1 MPLKILIADDHPAI
15 TLAVR
20 SQLRNQTGWEVC
32 ADVHSSAELLQAVR
46 AFRPDIVVTDYH
58 MPCSNASD
66 GIRLLASLRR
76 HFPALGVVVLTMI
89 TNPLVLRAILNAG
102 AHGLLLKDS
111 QLDELVTAIIRVERG
126 LRFIGDSAARVLD
139 QSAAHYAPGRA
150 GALCL
155 SIRESEVMR
164 LYLSG
169 NSITGIAGQLS
180 RSVKTIS
187 RQKNSAM
194 RKLGASNERELFDF
208 AAQQG
213 LVLPNADRPQESQ
226 PASQSDW
233 L

>member
-102 AHGLLLKDS
+102 AHGLLLRTRS
-111 QLDELVTAIIRVERG
+111 WTNWSPPSSASSAGCALSVTPPRACWISPAPTTHPAAPAPCACRYASPKSCG
-126 LRFIGDSAARVLD
+126 STSAATR
-139 QSAAHYAPGRA
+139 SPG
-150 GALCL
+150 
-155 SIRESEVMR
+155 
-164 LYLSG
+164 
-169 NSITGIAGQLS
+169 
-180 RSVKTIS
+180 
-187 RQKNSAM
+187 
-194 RKLGASNERELFDF
+194 
-208 AAQQG
+208 
-213 LVLPNADRPQESQ
+213 LPGS
-226 PASQSDW
+226 
-233 L
+233 

>member
-1 MPLKILIADDHPAI
+1 
-15 TLAVR
+15 
-20 SQLRNQTGWEVC
+20 
-32 ADVHSSAELLQAVR
+32 LLQAAR

-58 MPCSNASD
+58 MPCRNASD
-66 GIRLLASLRR
+66 GIRLLANLRR
-76 HFPALGVVVLTMI
+76 HFPALGVVVFTMI

-111 QLDELVTAIIRVERG
+111 HLDELVTAIIRVERG
-126 LRFIGDSAARVLD
+126 LRFIGESAARVLE
-139 QSAAHYAPGRA
+139 QSGAHYTPGRA
-150 GALCL
+150 GALRL
-155 SIRESEVMR
+155 SVRESEVMR

-169 NSITGIAGQLS
+169 SSVTGIAGQLC

-194 RKLGASNERELFDF
+194 RKLGATNERELFDF

-213 LVLPNADRPQESQ
+213 LVLPQQDDALASMPG
-226 PASQSDW
+226 SQSEW

>member
-20 SQLRNQTGWEVC
+20 SQLRGQTGWEVC
-32 ADVHSSAELLQAVR
+32 GDVRSSSELLQAAR

-58 MPCSNASD
+58 MPCRNASD
-66 GIRLLASLRR
+66 GIRLLANLRR
-76 HFPALGVVVLTMI
+76 HFPALGVVVFTMI

-111 QLDELVTAIIRVERG
+111 HLDELVTAIIRVERG
-126 LRFIGDSAARVLD
+126 LRFIGESAARVLE
-139 QSAAHYAPGRA
+139 QSGAHYTPGRA
-150 GALCL
+150 GALRL
-155 SIRESEVMR
+155 SVRESEVMR

-169 NSITGIAGQLS
+169 SSVTGIAGQLC

-194 RKLGASNERELFDF
+194 RKLGATNERELFDF

-213 LVLPNADRPQESQ
+213 LVLPQQDDALASMPG
-226 PASQSDW
+226 SQSEW

>member
-20 SQLRNQTGWEVC
+20 SQLRSQTGWEIC
-32 ADVHSSAELLQAVR
+32 GDARNSMELLHATR

-58 MPCSNASD
+58 MPCRNAND
-66 GIRLLASLRR
+66 GIRLLANLRR
-76 HFPALGVVVLTMI
+76 HYPALGVVVLTMI

-111 QLDELVTAIIRVERG
+111 HLDELVTAIIRVERG
-126 LRFIGDSAARVLD
+126 LQFIGESAARVLEH
-139 QSAAHYAPGRA
+139 SGSHYAPGRA
-150 GALCL
+150 GALRL
-155 SIRESEVMR
+155 SVRESEVMR

-169 NSITGIAGQLS
+169 NSVTGIAGQLC

-194 RKLGASNERELFDF
+194 RKLGATNERELFDF

-213 LVLPNADRPQESQ
+213 LVLPHRDDA
-226 PASQSDW
+226 PAWAPGGQSEW